1 MAGNKS
7 GIRLVLKVDSPVSH
21 GSPSPSTKVIK
32 FCALVTVMTRFS
44 FFSVQRRV
52 VCVSVVILSGKHHR
66 EIKVRPH
73 QEGELR
79 GGSDLNCQNFREI
92 IHSYIDR
99 ELGLVHAA
107 EVERHLEQCDECD
120 LIFRGQV
127 ALRSSLQD
135 PSFYHRAPADL
146 RQRITSYSKKRAE
159 ASQQLTAPVQPK
171 LLLRDN

>member
-1 MAGNKS
+1 
-7 GIRLVLKVDSPVSH
+7 
-21 GSPSPSTKVIK
+21 
-32 FCALVTVMTRFS
+32 
-44 FFSVQRRV
+44 
-52 VCVSVVILSGKHHR
+52 VVILSRSKHHR
-66 EIKVRPH
+66 DIKVRPR

-92 IHSYIDR
+92 THSYIDR

-120 LIFRGQV
+120 LIYCSQV

-146 RQRITSYSKKRAE
+146 KKRISEHADMLPALHLQHPFRRE
-159 ASQQLTAPVQPK
+159 
-171 LLLRDN
+171 